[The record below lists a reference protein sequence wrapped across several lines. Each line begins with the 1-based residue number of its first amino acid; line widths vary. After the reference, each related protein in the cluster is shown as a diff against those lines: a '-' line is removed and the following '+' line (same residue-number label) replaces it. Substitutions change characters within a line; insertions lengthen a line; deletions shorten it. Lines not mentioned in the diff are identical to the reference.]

1 MCGGRI
7 NEAGEGRKPAREL
20 VAMPPSFLYRFPFEI
35 CRRGGPGLKTTRACF
50 VGIVLI
56 PLLASSGC
64 DTIKSRFSRQAL
76 PDLGPP
82 VPLTVQLD
90 IDPSLAKAKTEYID
104 NCSRIHAFSI
114 GPTVEDTLIQ
124 AAHQTFRSVVIP
136 GSQAAGGKP
145 DVTVRVR
152 MLDPR
157 FKLQTDALY
166 DRAPAELSLDALA
179 EFFDASGAPL
189 GERPLQATRKER
201 LQLELTQQRCDYV
214 VDPLLQDTST
224 MLATQF
230 MQEARVLLAPATQ
243 TPSAGATVPPSEAA
257 SKAAAIPAAPATT
270 APIAPLSFKA
280 TLLDENGN
288 LILEGGER
296 IRVRVDLVNTGSQ
309 AAQDMALQLTGPP
322 ALIAQFPATT
332 LPTGAIPPGGSK
344 SLEFIAT
351 LPQSPPA
358 QQAEFQVAI
367 LNGTGQ
373 QVSPIQKLVASV
385 QSAAANSE
393 DVDHI
398 PPAAAGFQRPADY
411 LLSIGLSSYREQEIG
426 ARKYATLD
434 AEMVATYFQ
443 TLGGLP
449 RNNVRVLRNWSA
461 LRPDIEEALLDW
473 LPAKVTPDSVV
484 TVYFAGQAIVTSSGE
499 TLLIPYDGSL
509 GSPSRLYPL
518 KDLET
523 ALGRLKAK
531 QVLFLFDGTVLKN
544 GSEGRTKIASPKWA
558 ATAGSIVHVISTTG
572 FGKSLEFD
580 SWHHGLFTY
589 YLLRGLR
596 GEADMNRNGEV
607 TIGEVTAYVA
617 RKVPAAA
624 RSTFKQEQQPQILP
638 TQRVPEKSLD
648 TVLTK
653 PAMIPSTVL
662 P

>member
-1 MCGGRI
+1 
-7 NEAGEGRKPAREL
+7 
-20 VAMPPSFLYRFPFEI
+20 MPPSFLYRFPSEI
-35 CRRGGPGLKTTRACF
+35 CPRGGLGLKTNRAF
-50 VGIVLI
+50 IVGMILI
-56 PLLASSGC
+56 PLLASVGC
-64 DTIKSRFSRQAL
+64 ETIKSRFSRQAL

-82 VPLTVQLD
+82 VPLTVQMD
-90 IDPSLAKAKTEYID
+90 IDPSLSKAKTEYID
-104 NCSRIHAFSI
+104 NCSRIHVFSI

-124 AAHQTFRSVVIP
+124 AAHQTFRSVNMP
-136 GSQAAGGKP
+136 GSHAAGGKP
-145 DVTVRVR
+145 DVTIRVR

-243 TPSAGATVPPSEAA
+243 TAATAATVAPSEAA
-257 SKAAAIPAAPATT
+257 SKPPAMPAAPAA
-270 APIAPLSFKA
+270 APVQPLPFKA

-288 LILEGGER
+288 LVLESGER
-296 IRVRVDLVNTGSQ
+296 IRVRVDIVNTGQQ
-309 AAQDMALQLTGPP
+309 ATPDMAVRLTGPP
-322 ALIAQFPATT
+322 VLIAQFPATT
-332 LPTGAIPPGGSK
+332 LPTGAIAPGGSK
-344 SLEFIAT
+344 SLEFVAT
-351 LPQSPPA
+351 LPQSPSA

-367 LNGTGQ
+367 LNGMGQ
-373 QVSPIQKLVASV
+373 QVSPVQTLVASI
-385 QSAAANSE
+385 QSSAANSD
-393 DVDHI
+393 DVDHV
-398 PPAAAGFQRPADY
+398 PPAAIGLQRPGDY

-434 AEMVATYFQ
+434 AEMVATYLQ
-443 TLGGLP
+443 TLGGVP
-449 RNNVRVLRNWSA
+449 RNNVRLLKDWSA

-473 LPAKVTPDSVV
+473 LPSKVTKDSVV
-484 TVYFAGQAIVTSSGE
+484 TVYFAGQAFVTPSGE
-499 TLLIPYDGSL
+499 TFLIPYDGSL
-509 GSPSRLYPL
+509 GSPTRLYPL

-531 QVLFLFDGTVLKN
+531 QVLFVFDGTVLKN
-544 GSEGRTKIASPKWA
+544 GAEGRTKIAPPKWA
-558 ATAGSIVHVISTTG
+558 LTAGSVVHIISTTG
-572 FGKSLEFD
+572 FGKSLESD
-580 SWHHGLFTY
+580 TWHHGLLTY

-624 RSTFKQEQQPQILP
+624 RSTFKQDQQPQILP

-653 PAMIPSTVL
+653 PAMP
-662 P
+662 PPADQP

>member
-1 MCGGRI
+1 M
-7 NEAGEGRKPAREL
+7 
-20 VAMPPSFLYRFPFEI
+20 
-35 CRRGGPGLKTTRACF
+35 KTHRSLI
-50 VGIVLI
+50 VGMLLI
-56 PLLASSGC
+56 QLLASAGC

-82 VPLTVQLD
+82 IPLTAQMEL
-90 IDPSLAKAKTEYID
+90 DPSMAKAKTEYLD
-104 NCSRIHAFSI
+104 NCSRIHPFSI

-136 GSQAAGGKP
+136 GTQAAGTKP
-145 DVTVRVR
+145 DVTIRVR
-152 MLDPR
+152 LLDPR

-166 DRAPAELSLDALA
+166 DRAPAELSLDALV

-201 LQLELTQQRCDYV
+201 LQLELTQQRCDYI

-230 MQEARVLLAPATQ
+230 MQEARVLLAPATPAS
-243 TPSAGATVPPSEAA
+243 TAGSSIAPIDTTT
-257 SKAAAIPAAPATT
+257 KAAAVPTAPAV
-270 APIAPLSFKA
+270 ASSPSLLFKA

-296 IRVRVDLVNTGSQ
+296 IRVRVDVVNTGSQ
-309 AAQDMALQLTGPP
+309 AAQDMAVRLTGPP

-332 LPTGAIPPGGSK
+332 LPTGTIAPGGSK

-351 LPQSPPA
+351 LPQSLSP
-358 QQAEFQVAI
+358 QQAQFQVTLI
-367 LNGTGQ
+367 SGTGQ
-373 QVSPIQKLVASV
+373 QISPPQTLQASV
-385 QSAAANSE
+385 QTPDPNTD

-398 PPAAAGFQRPADY
+398 PAGATGFQRPGDY
-411 LLSIGLSSYREQEIG
+411 LLAIGLSSYREQEIG

-434 AEMVATYFQ
+434 AETVATYFQ

-449 RNNVRVLRNWSA
+449 QNNVRLLRDWSA

-473 LPAKVTPDSVV
+473 LPSKITKDSVV
-484 TVYFAGQAIVTSSGE
+484 MVYFAGQAIVTPSGE
-499 TLLIPYDGSL
+499 TFLIPYDGST
-509 GSPSRLYPL
+509 GSPTRLYPL

-531 QVLFLFDGTVLKN
+531 QVLFVFDGTVLKN
-544 GSEGRTKIASPKWA
+544 GSEARTKAAPPKWGA
-558 ATAGSIVHVISTTG
+558 AGSVVHMISATG
-572 FGKSLEFD
+572 FGKSLESD
-580 SWHHGLFTY
+580 TLHHGLFTY

-596 GEADMNRNGEV
+596 GDADVNRNGEV
-607 TIGEVTAYVA
+607 TIGEVSAYVN

-638 TQRVPEKSLD
+638 VLRAPDKSLD

-653 PAMIPSTVL
+653 PPTV
-662 P
+662 PAADQP